1 MRPHWFSLPGLILF
15 CAPHLLLI
23 GPHWLVWVRLVPI
36 SPHHQ
41 TEVPVFGPHLLLIG
55 PHWLVWVRLVPIS
68 PHHRNEVPVF
78 GTHLLLIG

>member
-1 MRPHWFSLPGLILF
+1 MLIF
-15 CAPHLLLI
+15 GPHLLLI

-55 PHWLVWVRLVPIS
+55 
-68 PHHRNEVPVF
+68 
-78 GTHLLLIG
+78 